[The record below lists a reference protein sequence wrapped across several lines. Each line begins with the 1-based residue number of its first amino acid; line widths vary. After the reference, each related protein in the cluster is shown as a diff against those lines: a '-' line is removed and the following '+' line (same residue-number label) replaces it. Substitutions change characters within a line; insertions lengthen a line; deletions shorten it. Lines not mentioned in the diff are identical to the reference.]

1 MGTGRRLPTYYLP
14 HGGGPWHV
22 MKEGFGPDSGY
33 DSLEAYLAG
42 LGRRHAGEV
51 SSILMV
57 SAHWEEAPVAVHF
70 GARPGML
77 YDYGGFPEHAYRL
90 SYPAPGDPGLAARIE
105 ALLRDAGIPTARETD
120 RGYDHGAFV
129 PLMVAFPS
137 AAIPVVQLSLVEGL
151 DPAAHFAIGRALEPL
166 RSEGTLILGSGMSY
180 HNLRGLMSGSPGVA
194 ESSRRFD
201 DWLAA
206 AVALADPEAR
216 RAALVDWEKAPA
228 ARECHPRSE
237 HLVPLFVAAGAA
249 GADPGRRDF
258 SGRLMGATV
267 SGHAFGD

>member
-1 MGTGRRLPTYYLP
+1 MGSIRKLPTYYLP

-22 MKEGFGPDSGY
+22 MKEDFGPDSGY
-33 DSLEAYLAG
+33 DALEAYLVA
-42 LGRRHAGEV
+42 LGRRHGGEV

-57 SAHWEEAPVAVHF
+57 SAHWEEPRATLHF
-70 GARPGML
+70 GAKPGMFF
-77 YDYGGFPEHAYRL
+77 DYGGFPEHAYRL
-90 SYPAPGDPGLAARIE
+90 SYPAPGDPGLAEKTE
-105 ALLRDAGIPTARETD
+105 ALLRGAGIGSGRETA

-129 PLMVAFPS
+129 PLMVAFPA

-151 DPAAHFAIGRALEPL
+151 DPAAHFALGRALEPL

-180 HNLRGLMSGSPGVA
+180 HNLRGLLSGSPGVA

-216 RAALVDWEKAPA
+216 RAALLEWEKAPS

-249 GADPGRRDF
+249 GADPGRREY
-258 SGRLMGATV
+258 SGRLMGASV
-267 SGHAFGD
+267 SSHVFGA

>member
-1 MGTGRRLPTYYLP
+1 MGVRGKSPVYYLP

-22 MKEGFGPDSGY
+22 MKEDFGPDSGY
-33 DSLEAYLAG
+33 DALEAYLVSI
-42 LGRRHAGEV
+42 GRRHAGEV

-57 SAHWEEAPVAVHF
+57 SAHWEAEPIAVHF

-77 YDYGGFPEHAYRL
+77 YDYGGFPERAYRL
-90 SYPAPGDPGLAARIE
+90 TYPAPGAPDLAAKIE
-105 ALLRDAGIPTARETD
+105 ALLRGAGFPTARETE

-129 PLMVAFPS
+129 PLMVAFPE
-137 AAIPVVQLSLVEGL
+137 ATIPVAQLSLLAGL

-166 RSEGTLILGSGMSY
+166 RSAGTLILGSGMSY

-194 ESSRRFD
+194 EASRRFD
-201 DWLAA
+201 DWLAE

-216 RAALVDWEKAPA
+216 RAALLGWERAPA

-249 GADPGRRDF
+249 GADPGRRDY
-258 SGRLMGATV
+258 SGLLMGATV
-267 SGHAFGD
+267 SSHVFGA